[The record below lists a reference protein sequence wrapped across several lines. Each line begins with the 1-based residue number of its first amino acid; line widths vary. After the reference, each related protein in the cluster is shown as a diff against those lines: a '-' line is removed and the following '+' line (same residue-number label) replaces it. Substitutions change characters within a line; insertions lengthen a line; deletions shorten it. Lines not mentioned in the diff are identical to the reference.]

1 MAKLKIRNDE
11 GQFVEVGACHIPSGG
26 TTNQVLTKIDSTDYN
41 IAWQDVS
48 NETPLA
54 IDNIEYETGELYNG
68 KKVYAKTLVTSS
80 PIYGNSNLNQYDYN
94 HYISGA
100 ERIWI
105 DYSKS
110 FISNGTITYH
120 FDGYGY
126 GDTTDARIIARVEGS
141 WVVFKSSITFDNS
154 WDKVVTLK
162 YTKSEPHTVTFTINS
177 ANTLS
182 YANFYYSVDFGTTW
196 TQITG
201 PTTVNA
207 SKIKLKTKRSGG
219 RAGYFY
225 HPDGLIGPDKEPYGS
240 REDGYGYAGTGAAD
254 EECSHNI
261 FVPCDITFICKEIE
275 GRVEPT

>member
-1 MAKLKIRNDE
+1 MAKLKIRDDK
-11 GQFVEVGACHIPSGG
+11 GQFVEVGACHIP
-26 TTNQVLTKIDSTDYN
+26 T
-41 IAWQDVS
+41 
-48 NETPLA
+48 A
-54 IDNIEYETGELYNG
+54 IDNIEYETGELCNG

-80 PIYGNSNLNQYDYN
+80 PIYGNSSLNQSDYN

-141 WVVFKSSITFDNS
+141 YVVFKSSITFDNS

-162 YTKSEPHTVTFTINS
+162 YTKSEPHAVTFTINS

-182 YANFYYSVDFGTTW
+182 EANFYYSVDFGTTW

-207 SKIKLKTKRSGG
+207 SKIKLKTKRAGG
-219 RAGYFY
+219 AGYFY

-240 REDGYGYAGTGAAD
+240 QEDGYGYAGTGAAD
-254 EECSHNI
+254 EEFSHNI
-261 FVPCDITFICKEIE
+261 FVPCDITFVCKEIE
-275 GRVEPT
+275 GRLEPI